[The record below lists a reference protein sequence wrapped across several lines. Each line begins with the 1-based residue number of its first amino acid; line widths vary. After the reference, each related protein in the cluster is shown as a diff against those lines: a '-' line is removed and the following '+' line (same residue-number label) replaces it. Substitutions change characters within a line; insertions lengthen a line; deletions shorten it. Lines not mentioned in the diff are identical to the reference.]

1 MQKQKKTRNRVTK
14 KSPLSLR
21 LNIELQDRLARYMEF
36 MEENGTPVSKISVIE
51 RAIKEYLVEKELEH
65 GIR

>member
-36 MEENGTPVSKISVIE
+36 MEENGTPISKISVIE
-51 RAIKEYLVEKELEH
+51 SAIKEYLVKKELEH

>member
-1 MQKQKKTRNRVTK
+1 MQKKTRNRTTYK
-14 KSPLSLR
+14 APLSLR